1 MAMGSLV
8 LPNMAAERG
17 DRAAAGRR
25 LILAGWAALVLVALV
40 SVAVGPTGL
49 TLSSLPRAVSAVL
62 AGADTPADVHARL
75 VLLEVR
81 LPRTVL
87 AAFVGASLAVAGAM
101 MQGLFRNPLA
111 DPGLIGVSSG
121 AALAAVAT
129 IALGSSFAA
138 PWVRVLGV
146 WALPVAAF
154 LGGFVTTMMLMVI
167 ARRHGTTAI
176 ATLLL
181 AGIALGAL
189 AGALTGLLAY
199 MTDDRELRDLTL
211 WSMGSLAG
219 ASWQK
224 VLGIVPFALV
234 LLLAIPRLIR
244 ALNGL
249 LLGEAEAFHLGI
261 EVERAKLRIVTLTAA
276 AVGAAVAVAGTI
288 GFVGIVVPHLV
299 RLIAGPDHRVVLP
312 ASALLGAVLVVVAD
326 IAARMIVAP
335 AELPIG
341 IIMAV
346 IGAPVFLHLVIRR
359 GGALSAP

>member
-1 MAMGSLV
+1 MTIESLD
-8 LPNMAAERG
+8 LPAVEDG
-17 DRAAAGRR
+17 IDRHGLGRR
-25 LILAGWAALVLVALV
+25 LILAGLLALGLAAVASV
-40 SVAVGPTGL
+40 SVGPTGL
-49 TLSSLPRAVSAVL
+49 SLFSLPRAISAAL
-62 AGADTPADVHARL
+62 SGSDAAADVHARL

-81 LPRTVL
+81 LPRTIL

-129 IALGSSFAA
+129 IALGGGFAG
-138 PWVRVLGV
+138 PWVRALGI
-146 WALPVAAF
+146 WALPVSAF
-154 LGGFVTTMMLMVI
+154 LGGFLTTMVLMLI
-167 ARRHGTTAI
+167 ARKHGTTAI

-181 AGIALGAL
+181 AGIALAAI
-189 AGALTGLLAY
+189 AGALTGLIAY
-199 MTDDRELRDLTL
+199 VTDDRELRDLTL

-224 VLGIVPFALV
+224 VMAIAPFALILFV
-234 LLLAIPRLIR
+234 TIPRFVR
-244 ALNGL
+244 ALNGM
-249 LLGEAEAFHLGI
+249 LLGEAEAFYLGI
-261 EVERAKLRIVTLTAA
+261 EVERAKFWIVVLTAA

-299 RLIAGPDHRVVLP
+299 RLTAGPDHRIVLP
-312 ASALLGAVLVVVAD
+312 GSALLGAVLVVVAD

-341 IIMAV
+341 IVMAV

-359 GGALSAP
+359 GGGLAAP